1 MRSRWSGE
9 RHTKR
14 RNRIVIDTSVIVS
27 ALAFGGVPE
36 KALQKALRETDIYV
50 SQALLEEY
58 RRVPLQLMEEKK
70 INHEQMKAL
79 IAGMAALVGRATV
92 IGPMKELSICRDP
105 ADNILLECS
114 LAARAN
120 ILITGDKD
128 LLTIKELPFKLAI
141 LTPRRFLIEG

>member
-1 MRSRWSGE
+1 
-9 RHTKR
+9 
-14 RNRIVIDTSVIVS
+14 VS

-105 ADNILLECS
+105 ATE
-114 LAARAN
+114 
-120 ILITGDKD
+120 
-128 LLTIKELPFKLAI
+128 
-141 LTPRRFLIEG
+141 

>member
-1 MRSRWSGE
+1 
-9 RHTKR
+9 
-14 RNRIVIDTSVIVS
+14 
-27 ALAFGGVPE
+27 
-36 KALQKALRETDIYV
+36 
-50 SQALLEEY
+50 
-58 RRVPLQLMEEKK
+58 
-70 INHEQMKAL
+70 
-79 IAGMAALVGRATV
+79 MAALVGRATV